1 MKEFLK
7 SATAGASTGLL
18 GKQSAPNNLGYDA
31 MLILTPLHAEFA
43 DKDLALTESEWV
55 DKINQGDDSRYR
67 VLPIAYEM
75 ESSPEEDVYATSS
88 LGFQSF
94 VREGKDTVKYSV
106 LTTPFVMTQLRSL
119 NGGSYRAFIV
129 TSAGFIKG
137 TNPNGTSF
145 KGFSIQ
151 NFRVEKEVKATG
163 DAPAT
168 VPISI
173 TYGDAGEWA
182 DYGAFVEPL
191 KDGTP
196 DVWNPLDLVDVKAII
211 PVFIDQVSASSFIVQ
226 VQGYDGVAF
235 EGGQLGDFILKDS
248 AGQSVSIDA
257 VAEQAGQPGFYNIEA
272 VMTSGETYKFSA
284 APVGSTTTLGYAGLP
299 GDTIDV
305 IIP

>member
-1 MKEFLK
+1 MNNYLR
-7 SATAGASTGLL
+7 SAVAGASTGLL

-31 MLILTPLHAEFA
+31 MLVLTPLHAEFE
-43 DKDLALTESEWV
+43 DKDLALTESEWIDRV
-55 DKINQGDDSRYR
+55 NQGDDSRYR

-94 VREGKDTVKYSV
+94 VREGKDIVKYSV
-106 LTTPFVMTQLRSL
+106 LVTPFVMTQLRSL
-119 NGGSYRAFIV
+119 NSGSYRAFIV
-129 TSAGFIKG
+129 TSSGFIKG
-137 TNPNGTSF
+137 TSPNGQSF

-168 VPISI
+168 VPISV

-182 DYGAFVEPL
+182 DYGAFIEPL
-191 KDGTP
+191 KDGQP
-196 DVWNPLDLVDVKAII
+196 DSWNPLDLVDVKAVI
-211 PVFIDQVSASSFIVQ
+211 PVFTDQVSASSFIVAM
-226 VQGYDGVAF
+226 QGYDGIAF

-248 AGQSVSIDA
+248 TGQSVSIDN
-257 VAEQAGQPGFYNIEA
+257 VTEQPGMPGYYLIEA
-272 VMTSGETYKFSA
+272 TMTSGETYKFGV

-299 GDTIDV
+299 DDTIDV
-305 IIP
+305 VIP